1 MRGTVSKILVLAV
14 FISFIPGLLGFQ
26 DSDTYNEEYDLYE
39 KAEAEK
45 NSSKQKALLLEFVK
59 TYKKSA
65 LDPNIAYLYA
75 QFYPGLRQQGQWQQL
90 ATTAE
95 DFLRYR
101 PDDTSSIQAATQA
114 YQKLGNPRKLVDFG
128 SKLYADSPNAT
139 TAYFVAKAYQ
149 ALNDQANF
157 RKWGQRAAQYDPN
170 NLPILV
176 DLSSSYWGGNDL
188 TKAVEYAKKALAA
201 ADKLQKPE
209 GQTDQQWTA
218 QLNQVRGYCH
228 RALGEQAYVGKNMR
242 TARKEFEA
250 AAQHDPTNDF
260 AHYRLGFIYWTAGR
274 IDQANLSFA
283 KAIVLNGPSSKDARD
298 QLNQLYRSTHGNT
311 SGIPTLIQRA
321 RQEVGM

>member
-1 MRGTVSKILVLAV
+1 MRGIVSKTLFLAV

-26 DSDTYNEEYDLYE
+26 DSDTYNQEYDHYE

-45 NSSKQKALLLEFVK
+45 DSSKKKAILLDFVK

-75 QFYPGLRQQGQWQQL
+75 QFYPGLRQRGQWQQL

-95 DFLRYR
+95 NFLRHR
-101 PDDTSSIQAATQA
+101 PDDTASIQAATQA
-114 YQKLGNPRKLVDFG
+114 YQQLGNPRKLVDFG
-128 SKLYADSPNAT
+128 SKMYADSPNAA

-149 ALNDQANF
+149 ALNDHANF
-157 RKWGQRAAQYDPN
+157 RKWGQRAAQHDPN
-170 NLPILV
+170 NLSILV
-176 DLSSSYWGGNDL
+176 ELSSSYWGGNDL
-188 TKAVEYAKKALAA
+188 GKAVEYAKKALAT

-228 RALGEQAYVGKNMR
+228 RALGEQAYVSKNMR
-242 TARKEFEA
+242 TARTEFEA
-250 AAQHDPTNDF
+250 ATQHDITNDF
-260 AHYRLGFIYWTAGR
+260 AHYRLGFIYWGAGR
-274 IDQANLSFA
+274 MDQANLSFA
-283 KAIVLNGPSSKDARD
+283 KAFVLNGPSAKDARD

-311 SGIPTLIQRA
+311 SGIPMLIQRA

>member
-1 MRGTVSKILVLAV
+1 MRGIVFKILVLAV
-14 FISFIPGLLGFQ
+14 FISFNPGLLGFQ
-26 DSDTYNEEYDLYE
+26 DSNTYNQEYDFYE

-45 NSSKQKALLLEFVK
+45 NSSKKQALLLEFVK

-75 QFYPGLRQQGQWQQL
+75 QFYPGLRQRGQWQQL

-95 DFLRYR
+95 NFLRHR
-101 PDDTSSIQAATQA
+101 PDDTASIQAATQA
-114 YQKLGNPRKLVDFG
+114 YQQLGNPRKLVDFG
-128 SKLYADSPNAT
+128 SKLYTDSPNAT

-157 RKWGQRAAQYDPN
+157 RKWGQRAAQHDPN

-176 DLSSSYWGGNDL
+176 DLSNSYWGGKDL
-188 TKAVEYAKKALAA
+188 TRAVEYAKKALTA

-209 GQTDQQWTA
+209 GQTDQQWAA
-218 QLNQVRGYCH
+218 QLSQVRGYCH
-228 RALGEQAYVGKNMR
+228 RALGEQAYLSKDMR
-242 TARKEFEA
+242 TARTEFETA
-250 AAQHDPTNDF
+250 VQHDVSNDF
-260 AHYRLGFIYWTAGR
+260 AHYRLGFIYWGAGR
-274 IDQANLSFA
+274 MDQANLSFA
-283 KAIVLNGPSSKDARD
+283 KAFVLNGPSAKDARD
-298 QLNQLYRSTHGNT
+298 QLNQLYRSTHGST

>member
-1 MRGTVSKILVLAV
+1 MRGTVSKTLVLTV

-26 DSDTYNEEYDLYE
+26 DSDTYNEEYDFYA

-45 NSSKQKALLLEFVK
+45 DSSKKQALLLEFVK

-75 QFYPGLRQQGQWQQL
+75 QSYPGLRQRGQWQQL

-95 DFLRYR
+95 NFLRYR
-101 PDDTSSIQAATQA
+101 PADTASIQAATQA

-157 RKWGQRAAQYDPN
+157 RKWGQRAAQHDPN

-176 DLSSSYWGGNDL
+176 ELSSSYWGGHDL
-188 TKAVEYAKKALAA
+188 TRAVEYAKKALAA

-209 GQTDQQWTA
+209 GQTEEQWTA

-228 RALGEQAYVGKNMR
+228 RALGEQAYVSKDMR
-242 TARKEFEA
+242 TARNEFEA
-250 AAQHDPTNDF
+250 AVQNDVTNDF
-260 AHYRLGFIYWTAGR
+260 AHYRLGFIYWGAGR
-274 IDQANLSFA
+274 MDQANLSFA
-283 KAIVLNGPSSKDARD
+283 KAFVLNGPSAKDARD
-298 QLNQLYRSTHGNT
+298 QLNQLYRSTHGST
-311 SGIPTLIQRA
+311 SGIPTLIQKA
-321 RQEVGM
+321 REEVGM

>member
-1 MRGTVSKILVLAV
+1 
-14 FISFIPGLLGFQ
+14 
-26 DSDTYNEEYDLYE
+26 
-39 KAEAEK
+39 
-45 NSSKQKALLLEFVK
+45 VK

-75 QFYPGLRQQGQWQQL
+75 QFYPGLRQKGQWQQL

-95 DFLRYR
+95 NFLRYR

-114 YQKLGNPRKLVDFG
+114 YQQLGNPRKLVDFG

-176 DLSSSYWGGNDL
+176 DLSSSYWKGNDL
-188 TKAVEYAKKALAA
+188 GKAVEYAKKALVA

-209 GQTDQQWTA
+209 GQTDQQWTS

-228 RALGEQAYVGKNMR
+228 RALGEQAYVNKDMS

-250 AAQHDPTNDF
+250 AAQHDVTNDF
-260 AHYRLGFIYWTAGR
+260 AHYRLGFIYWGAGR

-283 KAIVLNGPSSKDARD
+283 KATVLNGPSSKDARD

>member
-1 MRGTVSKILVLAV
+1 MRGTASKILVLAV
-14 FISFIPGLLGFQ
+14 FISFTPGLLGFQ
-26 DSDTYNEEYDLYE
+26 DSDTYNQEYDFYE

-45 NSSKQKALLLEFVK
+45 NSSKQQALLLEFVK

-75 QFYPGLRQQGQWQQL
+75 QFYPGLRQRGQWQQL

-95 DFLRYR
+95 NFLRYR
-101 PDDTSSIQAATQA
+101 PEDTTSIQAATQA
-114 YQKLGNPRKLVDFG
+114 YQQLGNPRKLVDFG
-128 SKLYADSPNAT
+128 SKLYADSPNAA

-157 RKWGQRAAQYDPN
+157 RKWGQRAAQHDPN

-176 DLSSSYWGGNDL
+176 ELSSSYWGGNDL

-228 RALGEQAYVGKNMR
+228 RALGEQAYVSNQMS

-250 AAQHDPTNDF
+250 AAQHDITNDF
-260 AHYRLGFIYWTAGR
+260 AHYRLGFIYWGAGR
-274 IDQANLSFA
+274 TDQANLSFA
-283 KAIVLNGPSSKDARD
+283 KAVVLNGPSAKDARD
-298 QLNQLYRSTHGNT
+298 QLNQLYRATHGNT
-311 SGIPTLIQRA
+311 SGIPNLIQRA
-321 RQEVGM
+321 REEVGM